1 MLLTFCSN
9 DFVVAKDVTV
19 SSGTELKNIIQK
31 ATEPTNIQ
39 FEDNVDIT
47 SLNTIKI
54 GTNAIEIDGEGNNL
68 INEKDSRFIFSNN
81 SNLTLKNM
89 KYIGKNSSIN
99 VNNANATISLENV
112 DISGRTTSAVQNGPV
127 LFLNDCDAT
136 LNNVGISSSR
146 VNIQNNSIMGGAIYI
161 QTAKSKGIISDL
173 IDNQITSAGN
183 VLGGLIYNRRT
194 LTPVDELNLNG
205 DVNKNKITAKVNVY
219 GVILNNEN
227 SSIQS
232 INWNEVKDNTITTTN
247 NSVTGG
253 FIQNKLGTIDNL
265 HIGSFSDNTINSN
278 LKIDGG
284 LIYNEQ
290 I

>member
-1 MLLTFCSN
+1 M
-9 DFVVAKDVTV
+9 
-19 SSGTELKNIIQK
+19 
-31 ATEPTNIQ
+31 
-39 FEDNVDIT
+39 
-47 SLNTIKI
+47 
-54 GTNAIEIDGEGNNL
+54 
-68 INEKDSRFIFSNN
+68 
-81 SNLTLKNM
+81 
-89 KYIGKNSSIN
+89 
-99 VNNANATISLENV
+99 
-112 DISGRTTSAVQNGPV
+112 
-127 LFLNDCDAT
+127 
-136 LNNVGISSSR
+136 
-146 VNIQNNSIMGGAIYI
+146 
-161 QTAKSKGIISDL
+161 
-173 IDNQITSAGN
+173 
-183 VLGGLIYNRRT
+183 GGLIYNRRT

-219 GVILNNEN
+219 GGILNNEN